1 MSLIIYGVEIDL
13 WLVIVAGICTV
24 GLIAFVINRAVRA
37 HRNQASAGKEEMV
50 GKTAEVMIALEPRG
64 IVFIQGERWAAT
76 LDKGR
81 AEPGEEV
88 IINKVEGL
96 KLRVTKKE

>member
-1 MSLIIYGVEIDL
+1 LFSIGPISPWLI
-13 WLVIVAGICTV
+13 VILAVV
-24 GLIAFVINRAVRA
+24 SIAFLVFIIVYGVRA
-37 HRNQASAGKEEMV
+37 HRHQPLGGKEELI
-50 GKTAEVMIALEPRG
+50 GKVAEAKTVMEPRG
-64 IVFIQGERWAAT
+64 IVFVQGESWVAI

-88 IINKVEGL
+88 IITKVEGL